1 MGSIAGLHSLVAPIP
16 QVERIEQ
23 HDSVL
28 RARSAGQ
35 VASFPSM
42 GKQDKAD
49 LRVVLASQCQRLE
62 DQPYSTISCAFICC
76 SSCSTYLHSLLQF
89 HSAIYLFYLFS
100 FINFFYLFTFQSCS
114 PPCTPLQ
121 NSSCIH
127 PPLCL

>member
-100 FINFFYLFTFQSCS
+100 LLTSFLQFHFCFISVPQTCLGFYGH
-114 PPCTPLQ
+114 
-121 NSSCIH
+121 I
-127 PPLCL
+127 